1 MKIKLDKTVRE
12 ALMVD
17 LRNYMDSE
25 LDHALGQF
33 EAEFL
38 LDFIISKLGPHF
50 YNQGV
55 YDAQASVRQQMENLV
70 ESLYLLEKSF

>member
-1 MKIKLDKTVRE
+1 MSIELNKAQRE
-12 ALMVD
+12 ALID
-17 LRNYMDSE
+17 ELKGYIETE
-25 LDHALGQF
+25 LDRPLGQF

-38 LDFIISKLGPHF
+38 LDFIVEKLAPHF

-70 ESLYLLEKSF
+70 ESLYQLEK